1 MAQRK
6 VRSVKKALTDEERVR
21 HRAIREQ
28 IEQEKAA
35 LMARGRRAKARH
47 IMLREAV
54 AALKA
59 TREALGLSLA
69 DIKAATGIEKS
80 NLSRLENDRIRIRRL
95 TLCVDT
101 PTPSAR
107 TLSSRWLTNPVRM
120 DDGLWQVPYCPFPL

>member
-1 MAQRK
+1 MTHRK
-6 VRSVKKALTDEERVR
+6 VRSVKKALTEEERVR

-69 DIKAATGIEKS
+69 DIKATTGIEKS
-80 NLSRLENDRIRIRRL
+80 NLSRLENDPHPNPTL
-95 TLCVDT
+95 DTLCRYADAVGKDIVITLVDK
-101 PTPSAR
+101 
-107 TLSSRWLTNPVRM
+107 SSEK
-120 DDGLWQVPYCPFPL
+120 